1 VGPLTL
7 NGPFRP
13 VGTTDSEQAF
23 CFLLQELRVRFG
35 DTAPAMPVLRAALAE
50 LVRSIASHGTFNLML
65 SDGSALF
72 AHCSTS
78 LHYVVRQYPFVTAKL
93 SDEDVSVDFSQVTTP
108 QDRVA
113 IIVTEPLTT
122 NESWTRFEQ
131 GELKVFVDGMPV

>member
-1 VGPLTL
+1 
-7 NGPFRP
+7 
-13 VGTTDSEQAF
+13 
-23 CFLLQELRVRFG
+23 
-35 DTAPAMPVLRAALAE
+35 MRAALAE
-50 LVRSIASHGTFNLML
+50 LVAAIASHGTFNLML
-65 SDGSALF
+65 SDGTALF

-78 LHYVVRQYPFVTAKL
+78 LHYVVRQHPFVTAKL

-122 NESWTRFEQ
+122 NEQWTRFAP

>member
-1 VGPLTL
+1 
-7 NGPFRP
+7 
-13 VGTTDSEQAF
+13 
-23 CFLLQELRVRFG
+23 
-35 DTAPAMPVLRAALAE
+35 
-50 LVRSIASHGTFNLML
+50 
-65 SDGSALF
+65 LF

-93 SDEDVSVDFSQVTTP
+93 SDEDVTVDFSQVTTP

-122 NESWTRFEQ
+122 NESWTGFAP